1 MVSVV
6 PVTALIVFYFIA
18 DNYFNSD
25 CIVICY
31 SYFSLFTFYFFY
43 SHLSPPTNNIKKFK
57 TKIKFK
63 SEIKFNF
70 EFKMKMKTRIKRQ

>member
-1 MVSVV
+1 MVSDV
-6 PVTALIVFYFIA
+6 PVTALIVFHFIA

-31 SYFSLFTFYFFY
+31 SYFTLLIFYFFY
-43 SHLSPPTNNIKKFK
+43 SPLSPPSNNIKKFK

-63 SEIKFNF
+63 SKIKIK
-70 EFKMKMKTRIKRQ
+70 FKMKMKTKIKRQ